1 MRKKNLTT
9 LLIVVVFISIFFILI
24 TLSIDYR
31 SIFSIDIKETTSFLD
46 IQKDETIDLLPEN
59 ENIPTPMF
67 IHTSPPSSKNPEF
80 IEVSSSSNSIDL
92 LEKLINSIINIQAAH
107 NSADTIKRSLI
118 AQVNNAILILK
129 DDDSDNDGI
138 ICNNFVNK
146 FLSSVK
152 LYERIGLFKPNSS
165 SKISQDILT
174 LKNSLCDS
182 IDKKNKSPN

>member
-1 MRKKNLTT
+1 
-9 LLIVVVFISIFFILI
+9 VFISIFFILI

-31 SIFSIDIKETTSFLD
+31 SIFSNNIKGSTSFFD
-46 IQKDETIDLLPEN
+46 IQKDETIDSNSEK
-59 ENIPTPMF
+59 ENIPAPLF
-67 IHTSPPSSKNPEF
+67 IHADPPSNSPEF
-80 IEVSSSSNSIDL
+80 IEISSSNSISL
-92 LEKLINSIINIQAAH
+92 LEKLINNIINIQAAH
-107 NSADTIKRSLI
+107 NSGDTIKRSLI

-146 FLSSVK
+146 FLSNVK

-182 IDKKNKSPN
+182 IDKNNKSPN

>member
-1 MRKKNLTT
+1 M
-9 LLIVVVFISIFFILI
+9 FISIFFILI

-31 SIFSIDIKETTSFLD
+31 SIFSNNIKGSTSFFD
-46 IQKDETIDLLPEN
+46 IQKDETIDSNSEK
-59 ENIPTPMF
+59 ENIPAPLL
-67 IHTSPPSSKNPEF
+67 IHADPPSNSPKL
-80 IEVSSSSNSIDL
+80 IEISSSSNSISL
-92 LEKLINSIINIQAAH
+92 LEKLINNIMNIQAAH

-146 FLSSVK
+146 FLSNVK

-174 LKNSLCDS
+174 LKNSLCNS
-182 IDKKNKSPN
+182 IDKNNKFPN

>member
-1 MRKKNLTT
+1 M
-9 LLIVVVFISIFFILI
+9 LLIIVFISTFFILI
-24 TLSIDYR
+24 ILSIDYH
-31 SIFSIDIKETTSFLD
+31 SIFSIDIKGNTSIFD
-46 IQKDETIDLLPEN
+46 FQKDEIADSYYEK

-67 IHTSPPSSKNPEF
+67 IHADSPSPK
-80 IEVSSSSNSIDL
+80 VVDVSSSNSINL
-92 LEKLINSIINIQAAH
+92 LEKLINNIINIQTAH
-107 NSADTIKRSLI
+107 NSGDTIKRSLI
-118 AQVNNAILILK
+118 AQINNAILILK

-182 IDKKNKSPN
+182 INKKQ

>member
-1 MRKKNLTT
+1 M
-9 LLIVVVFISIFFILI
+9 LLIIVFISTFFILI
-24 TLSIDYR
+24 ILSIDYH
-31 SIFSIDIKETTSFLD
+31 SIFSIDIKGNTSIFD
-46 IQKDETIDLLPEN
+46 FQKDEIADSYYEK

-67 IHTSPPSSKNPEF
+67 IHADSSSPK
-80 IEVSSSSNSIDL
+80 VVDVSSSNSINL
-92 LEKLINSIINIQAAH
+92 LEKLINNIINIPTAH
-107 NSADTIKRSLI
+107 NSGDTIKRSLI
-118 AQVNNAILILK
+118 AQINNAILILK

-182 IDKKNKSPN
+182 INKKQ